1 MTGRKT
7 DQHRQTD
14 TETDRKRHR
23 DRKIWLDLLTRQLAK
38 LNTELATQEF
48 MYLKFKYKQK
58 SKQNFD

>member
-7 DQHRQTD
+7 DRHKQTWRQ
-14 TETDRKRHR
+14 TDRKRHR
-23 DRKIWLDLLTRQLAK
+23 NRKIWLDLLARQLAK

-48 MYLKFKYKQK
+48 MHLKFKYKQK